1 MRKRSNNSKTL
12 SIDGFTLAEMLVV
25 IALIGLL
32 FALILPALDSI
43 TNASK
48 LDDAANAV
56 HSASKLA
63 RQYALSHDQ
72 PTYLV
77 FHNDRAAYAV
87 FSINIHTNPVT
98 QAEGYFLMPWEPL
111 PAGIV
116 FDDSAGGTTNIYI
129 PTTASWDG
137 AISKNNLLKIQG
149 TTYIVQA
156 FDPMGKSGSASHWIH
171 IAEGFYTSDGLQRT
185 APRGKQIQF
194 SLSGKSR
201 IIDIRYTDNGQVE
214 ELNVP

>member
-1 MRKRSNNSKTL
+1 MWKRIENSKASHL
-12 SIDGFTLAEMLVV
+12 SGFTLAEMLVV

-32 FALILPALDSI
+32 FALVLPALDSI

-48 LDDAANAV
+48 LDAAANSV

-63 RQYALSHDQ
+63 RQYALSHAQ

-87 FSINIHTNPVT
+87 FSINTHTNPVT

-116 FDDSAGGTTNIYI
+116 FDDTSGGTTNVFV
-129 PTTASWDG
+129 PTTATWDG

-156 FDPMGKSGSASHWIH
+156 FDPMGKSGSTSHWIH
-171 IAEGFYTSDGLQRT
+171 ITEGFYTSDGLQRT

-194 SLSGKSR
+194 SISGKSR
-201 IIDIRYTDNGQVE
+201 IIDIRYVDNDQVE
-214 ELNVP
+214 EL

>member
-1 MRKRSNNSKTL
+1 MT
-12 SIDGFTLAEMLVV
+12 GFTLAEMLVV

-32 FALILPALDSI
+32 FALVLPALDSI

-48 LDDAANAV
+48 LDAAANAV
-56 HSASKLA
+56 HSTSKLA
-63 RQYALSHDQ
+63 RQYALSHAQ

-116 FDDSAGGTTNIYI
+116 FDDTSGGADNMFAVSE
-129 PTTASWDG
+129 TANWDG

-194 SLSGKSR
+194 SISGKSR
-201 IIDIRYTDNGQVE
+201 IIDIRYADNDQVE
-214 ELNVP
+214 EL